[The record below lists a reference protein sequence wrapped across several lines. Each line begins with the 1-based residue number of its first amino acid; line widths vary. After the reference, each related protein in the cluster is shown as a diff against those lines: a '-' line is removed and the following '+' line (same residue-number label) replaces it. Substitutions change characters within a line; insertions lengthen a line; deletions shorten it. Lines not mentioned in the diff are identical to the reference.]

1 MEWDTSRFGRIEFDA
16 DDAFHFP
23 AGVFGMEDCRDWA
36 VLADPASTTFVW
48 LQSLVR
54 PDVALAVVNP
64 RRFVPNYQMRL
75 ARREWEPLGLDS
87 PRAAQVL
94 AIVGKTEQGMTLNL
108 KAPLVINLERRLGRQ
123 VVTNGDLPLQYVIAE
138 TLPSIKISA

>member
-1 MEWDTSRFGRIEFDA
+1 MEWDTSRFGRIEIDA
-16 DDAFHFP
+16 DDMLHFP
-23 AGVFGMEDCRDWA
+23 AGVFGMEECRDWA

-48 LQSLVR
+48 LQSLAR
-54 PDVALAVVNP
+54 PEVALAVVSP

-87 PRAAQVL
+87 PGVAQVL

-108 KAPLVINLERRLGRQ
+108 KAPLVINIERRLGRQ
-123 VVTNGDLPLQYVIAE
+123 VVTNGDLPLRYVVAE